1 MKKYL
6 AVLGL
11 LSIIFITVFFIGC
24 DCGNSNVPPGN
35 YGNYD
40 QNTTT
45 GSTAIG
51 TAVH

>member
-1 MKKYL
+1 MKKFL

-11 LSIIFITVFFIGC
+11 LGIIILTIFIIGC

-40 QNTTT
+40 QYTTT
-45 GSTAIG
+45 GSTGIG

>member
-11 LSIIFITVFFIGC
+11 LSSIFIAVFSIGC
-24 DCGNSNVPPGN
+24 DCGNGNINPNN

-40 QNTTT
+40 QYTTT
-45 GSTAIG
+45 GSIGVG